1 MRTPAVRLA
10 AAIALV
16 VAASAG
22 EAGAQPGEV
31 WSSADGRSS
40 LEVRAFYK
48 LFGAAVR
55 LQPGLHD
62 GTQALADLLQRTRA
76 EHPDAPVPEVNPLPG
91 CGGSAAQTV
100 RGWGRLLIRNRVEL
114 SAGWQ
119 ADATVATDRALTG
132 SAGFGASVPMT
143 RSQAASRRLADFDR
157 LIVDRGEF
165 VLQHNLD
172 LVAVKLILPR
182 GEVVVGRQVLSWGTG
197 RLWNP
202 TDLLSPFAPTDVDR
216 EVRHGVDAIR
226 FSMPLG
232 RTALLD
238 VLYLPQKEG
247 WAQGGVAR
255 AQANVRGFDFSVS
268 AAKYVSDVVLGTDL
282 AGDVGP
288 LGVHAEVA
296 YTLAL
301 ENLGTAAPVEV
312 GERFVRG
319 VAGVEWRPA
328 EKWVVGGE
336 YYYNGFGAREV
347 ADYALKL
354 GSDRVTRGEV
364 FGAGRHYLGL
374 TAAWRAT
381 DLLSAQALVVANL
394 TDPSALVV
402 PVLEHWARQRVIV
415 RAGGYIPL
423 GAAPDAGPLRRLT
436 VRDVLARTAA
446 FTRATSSLGLRS
458 EYGSSPAGVFAQL
471 GIYF

>member
-1 MRTPAVRLA
+1 MRAARLA
-10 AAIALV
+10 LSAALV
-16 VAASAG
+16 VAAVAAPAG
-22 EAGAQPGEV
+22 QGREV
-31 WSSADGRSS
+31 WSSADGQSS
-40 LEVRAFYK
+40 LELRAFYK

-62 GTQALADLLQRTRA
+62 GTEALADLVERARA
-76 EHPDAPVPEVNPLPG
+76 EQPGAPVPDLAPLPG
-91 CGGSAAQTV
+91 HGGSTAQTL
-100 RGWGRLLIRNRVEL
+100 RGWGRLLVKNRVEL

-119 ADATVATDRALTG
+119 ADATIATDRALAGT
-132 SAGFGASVPMT
+132 AGFGGAVPIT
-143 RSQAASRRLADFDR
+143 GSQGASRRLADFDR
-157 LIVDRGEF
+157 VLVDRGEF
-165 VLQHNLD
+165 LLQQNLD
-172 LVAVKLILPR
+172 LLAVKVVLPK
-182 GEVVVGRQVLSWGTG
+182 GELVVGRQVLSWGTG
-197 RLWNP
+197 RFWNP

-232 RTALLD
+232 KAALLD
-238 VLYLPQKEG
+238 VLYLPQKNA
-247 WAQGGVAR
+247 WAQGGVVR
-255 AQANVRGFDFSVS
+255 AQANVRRFDLSLS
-268 AAKYVSDVVLGTDL
+268 AAKYVSDIVLGTDV

-301 ENLGTAAPVEV
+301 ENLGTTVPVEV

-328 EKWVVGGE
+328 EKWVVGAE
-336 YYYNGFGAREV
+336 YYFNGFGAR
-347 ADYALKL
+347 AAGDYAPKL
-354 GSDRVTRGEV
+354 RSGRVTRGEV

-374 TAAWRAT
+374 TTAWQAS
-381 DLLSAQALVVANL
+381 DLLSAQALVIANL

-415 RAGGYIPL
+415 RVGGYLPL
-423 GAAPDAGPLRRLT
+423 GSAPDPGPLRRLT
-436 VRDVLARTAA
+436 VADVLARTEA

-471 GIYF
+471 GVYF